1 MNYSSETA
9 NPIKPKKYPKPVVWD
24 LSNFSKEL
32 KKEQTV
38 QDLQN
43 IDKISKELEITP
55 TLEVVGYVD
64 HDGNYYNL
72 KQYKLLICKKNL
84 EPVFRLKSGS
94 KEMFVI

>member
-1 MNYSSETA
+1 MNYPFET
-9 NPIKPKKYPKPVVWD
+9 IKPKKYPKPVVD
-24 LSNFSKEL
+24 LSDFGKEL

-43 IDKISKELEITP
+43 IDKISKEP
-55 TLEVVGYVD
+55 QVAPVLEVVGYVD
-64 HDGNYYNL
+64 PDGNYYNT

>member
-1 MNYSSETA
+1 MNHVFET
-9 NPIKPKKYPKPVVWD
+9 IKPKKYPKPVGD
-24 LSNFSKEL
+24 LSEFGKEL

-43 IDKISKELEITP
+43 IDKISKEPKVTP

-64 HDGNYYNL
+64 PDGNYYNL

-94 KEMFVI
+94 KELLVI

>member
-9 NPIKPKKYPKPVVWD
+9 NPIKPKKYPKPVGD
-24 LSNFSKEL
+24 LSEFGKEF
-32 KKEQTV
+32 KNEQTM
-38 QDLQN
+38 QDLKN
-43 IDKISKELEITP
+43 IDKISKEPEVTP
-55 TLEVVGYVD
+55 AIEVVGYVD

>member
-1 MNYSSETA
+1 MNYQFET
-9 NPIKPKKYPKPVVWD
+9 IKPKKYPKPVVSD
-24 LSNFSKEL
+24 LSKFGKEFESSPAT
-32 KKEQTV
+32 KE
-38 QDLQN
+38 DLRRVEQVN
-43 IDKISKELEITP
+43 GSAP
-55 TLEVVGYVD
+55 VLEVVGYVD